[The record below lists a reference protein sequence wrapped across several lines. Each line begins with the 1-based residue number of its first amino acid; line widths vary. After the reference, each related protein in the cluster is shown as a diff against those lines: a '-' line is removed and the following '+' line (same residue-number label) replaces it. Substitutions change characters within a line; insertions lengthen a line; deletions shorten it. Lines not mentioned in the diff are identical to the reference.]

1 TDDEPRDAFTSIP
14 VARVRRTATGGF
26 ELDSQFVP
34 PSASIGSSPALM
46 AQLRR
51 LLDGLQ
57 AKVDALYGIHRE
69 PSQHIIEFRSGDI
82 ASFWLL
88 HTANASFATLS
99 HLFLNPGLHPERL
112 HQELLRL
119 AGGLLTFSKA
129 YGLSDLPK
137 YDHAAPETGFD
148 RLFDIIRELLDT
160 VISARYFQIALSE
173 VKPSFHVGRI

>member
-1 TDDEPRDAFTSIP
+1 TS
-14 VARVRRTATGGF
+14 GF
-26 ELDSQFVP
+26 ELDDQFVP
-34 PSASIGSSPALM
+34 PAASIGAVPALM

-99 HLFLNPGLHPERL
+99 HLFRHPGLPPERL
-112 HQELLRL
+112 FQELSRL
-119 AGGLLTFSKA
+119 AGSLMTFSKA
-129 YGLSDLPK
+129 YSLSELP
-137 YDHAAPETGFD
+137 YYQHNAPQAGFET
-148 RLFDIIRELLDT
+148 LFSIVRELL
-160 VISARYFQIALSE
+160 
-173 VKPSFHVGRI
+173 